1 VVDEADRLLS
11 EHFQDW
17 LRRILQAVDHL
28 ACTSAVYQ
36 LNPHKFS
43 SDCPEIECDLNI
55 RLADSSRSTC
65 QKLLFSAT
73 MTRDPGKLKELS
85 LNDVRYFVVGSESQV
100 DVDDQRP
107 DSFELPTQL
116 VVRACTIR

>member
-1 VVDEADRLLS
+1 
-11 EHFQDW
+11 
-17 LRRILQAVDHL
+17 
-28 ACTSAVYQ
+28 
-36 LNPHKFS
+36 
-43 SDCPEIECDLNI
+43 
-55 RLADSSRSTC
+55 
-65 QKLLFSAT
+65 

-100 DVDDQRP
+100 NVDDQRP